1 MNGVVAYFCSSS
13 GCRTFILLFV
23 TMSATVGCAR
33 DDNDE
38 PRRGADL
45 VDNSVNY
52 GVASSF
58 VAGV

>member
-1 MNGVVAYFCSSS
+1 
-13 GCRTFILLFV
+13 
-23 TMSATVGCAR
+23 MSATVGCAR

-58 VAGV
+58 VAGVWIHIHGDR